1 MNSSEWCTVDSFA
14 SPSPY
19 NYVSWCSKI
28 NIRSIQYKYLHYT
41 LRLIFKSRLITKIIY
56 FLGIMNALLNFMITH
71 LIGPVW
77 NKGPDLLSEAKIG
90 ALGFT
95 DDLQKLLFLNTVKV
109 IFSMT
114 CPICQNLHDLVC

>member
-1 MNSSEWCTVDSFA
+1 MNDLV
-14 SPSPY
+14 
-19 NYVSWCSKI
+19 
-28 NIRSIQYKYLHYT
+28 
-41 LRLIFKSRLITKIIY
+41 
-56 FLGIMNALLNFMITH
+56 NFMITH

-90 ALGFT
+90 ALCFT

-114 CPICQNLHDLVC
+114 CLICQNLHDLVC

>member
-1 MNSSEWCTVDSFA
+1 MNDLV
-14 SPSPY
+14 
-19 NYVSWCSKI
+19 
-28 NIRSIQYKYLHYT
+28 
-41 LRLIFKSRLITKIIY
+41 
-56 FLGIMNALLNFMITH
+56 NFMITH